1 MNFLYPLVDYL
12 KSREKVFENCLKKT
26 KQKEISKEKKEE
38 LEERYQ
44 VWHKNTYNPFLNYV
58 DSSQDIKK

>member
-26 KQKEISKEKKEE
+26 EVKEISKEEKEE
-38 LEERYQ
+38 LEEKYQ
-44 VWHKNTYNPFLNYV
+44 IWHRNTYNPFLNYV
-58 DSSQDIKK
+58 DLSKDIKK